1 MIERMRSMKARLAIA
16 GLAVAAI
23 VTLGVVPMVTAA
35 SPAPATSPTAPAAS
49 PAAPVS
55 PAASPAA
62 PVSPTASPAAGAAKA
77 RPIRNAILAGTVR
90 ADLTVVK
97 RDGST
102 VLLHYERGQVT
113 ALTPTSI
120 TIQGRDGKGATF
132 TVTAETRVRSNG
144 KRIAFSDLKVG
155 DRAMVLG
162 TSKDGAY
169 TAVLIRCVQPAA
181 QQP

>member
-1 MIERMRSMKARLAIA
+1 MIGWMREMKARLAIA

-23 VTLGVVPMVTAA
+23 VALGIVPMVAAASPSTAA
-35 SPAPATSPTAPAAS
+35 SPSAASSPAAPAAS
-49 PAAPVS
+49 PATPAT
-55 PAASPAA
+55 PAASPA
-62 PVSPTASPAAGAAKA
+62 TGAA
-77 RPIRNAILAGTVR
+77 RPRPLRNAILAGTVR

-97 RDGST
+97 RDGTT
-102 VLLHYERGQVT
+102 VVLHLERGQVT
-113 ALTPTSI
+113 ALTASSI

-132 TVTAETRVRSNG
+132 TVTDQTRVRSNG
-144 KRIAFSDLKVG
+144 KQISLSDLKVG

-169 TAVLIRCVQPAA
+169 TAVLIRSAQAAA